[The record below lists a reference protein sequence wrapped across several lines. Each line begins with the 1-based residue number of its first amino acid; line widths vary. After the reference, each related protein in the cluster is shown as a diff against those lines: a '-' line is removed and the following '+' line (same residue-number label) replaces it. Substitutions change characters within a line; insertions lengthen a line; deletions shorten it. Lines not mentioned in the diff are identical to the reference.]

1 MKYTSTSNIANR
13 LRGRASLGQSTP
25 FGASQ
30 VDPDFIAQI
39 GAQVEARVDA
49 QLGQVYKLPLSGVH
63 LPLASVV
70 EKLVICEI
78 MGTHYVGQEANPSDG
93 FGRMMCKMG
102 ADELAA
108 IVNRDPPL
116 PGEVQLGGGTET
128 PGVSNVSIAAQ
139 RIPGAAEAIAW

>member
-1 MKYTSTSNIANR
+1 MKYTTVNNVANR
-13 LRGRASLGQSTP
+13 LRGRAALGQSTP

-49 QLGQVYKLPLSGVH
+49 QLGQVYKLPLTGVH

-70 EKLVICEI
+70 EKLCICEI

-116 PGEVQLGGGTET
+116 TGETQIGGATYT
-128 PGVSNVSIAAQ
+128 PGFSNVSIAGQ
-139 RIPGAAEAIAW
+139 RIPGAAEAITW